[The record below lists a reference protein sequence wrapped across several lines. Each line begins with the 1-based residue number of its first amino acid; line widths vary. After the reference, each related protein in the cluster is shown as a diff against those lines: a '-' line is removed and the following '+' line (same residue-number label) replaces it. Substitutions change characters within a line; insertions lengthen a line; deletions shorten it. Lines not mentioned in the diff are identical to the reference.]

1 MKCCLPSSPGW
12 RPRPASLKPQKV
24 VTPVDLPHG
33 GIVMYC
39 TPWCPDCRKA
49 RQWLQECGLEFQEVD
64 VTRNR
69 QAADQVRSWTG
80 GSLVTPT
87 FDIDGTI
94 VIDYDRTRLAEL
106 LKI

>member
-1 MKCCLPSSPGW
+1 LFAELARIQPAGRRITPLP
-12 RPRPASLKPQKV
+12 V

-49 RQWLQECGLEFQEVD
+49 RQWLQECGLQFTEVD

-69 QAADQVRSWTG
+69 QAAEQVRSWTG
-80 GSLVTPT
+80 GSLTTPT

-94 VIDYDRTRLAEL
+94 VIDYDKAKLAEM